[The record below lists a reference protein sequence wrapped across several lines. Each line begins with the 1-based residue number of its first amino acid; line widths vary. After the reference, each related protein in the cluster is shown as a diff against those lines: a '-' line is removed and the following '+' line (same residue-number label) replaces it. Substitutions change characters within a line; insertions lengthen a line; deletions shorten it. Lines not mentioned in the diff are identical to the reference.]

1 MRRKAALASALGE
14 YFERLSTNYFFA
26 DFWLGET
33 IANGPFVHYPNEKW
47 FPLTEDDELPEGI
60 LDGRLRAFY
69 DPENELTASMLIDLQ
84 SGNEERG
91 ICALPFT
98 RQSDEQTVYIPMNI
112 VGNLYVSNGMSAGN
126 TRNEARVQGLSE
138 VFERHIKIVSSL
150 NPSACRRSRRTCWRA
165 TRAWWNPSPNWK
177 PKVSQSL
184 RMTARW
190 AVNIRLSASCC
201 LTRLTEPASP
211 PLARILTSA
220 WRWSVP

>member
-1 MRRKAALASALGE
+1 MPCALPTVKARQKAALASALGE

-60 LDGRLRAFY
+60 LDARLRAFY

-84 SGNEERG
+84 SGNDDRG

-138 VFERHIKIVSSL
+138 VFERHIKNRIIAESISL
-150 NPSACRRSRRTCWRA
+150 PED
-165 TRAWWNPSPNWK
+165 PG
-177 PKVSQSL
+177 
-184 RMTARW
+184 
-190 AVNIRLSASCC
+190 
-201 LTRLTEPASP
+201 
-211 PLARILTSA
+211 
-220 WRWSVP
+220 